1 MLNDGVLRFENRLC
15 VPNDFALKKEIMEE
29 AHRTPYS
36 VHPGNTKMYCDIQET
51 YWWNNMKREIAQF
64 MEQCLTCQQIKALH
78 HRPLGLLQPLSIPK
92 WKWGHICMDFVTGL
106 PRSPKGHEA
115 IWVIM
120 DRMMKISHFILVKIN
135 YSLDQLAQIYIDE
148 IVSLHG
154 VPGSIVSNRAPKFTS
169 KFWKSLHKTLDTNL
183 SFSPTFHP
191 QANGL
196 SERTIRT

>member
-1 MLNDGVLRFENRLC
+1 
-15 VPNDFALKKEIMEE
+15 MEE

-36 VHPGNTKMYCDIQET
+36 VHPGSTKMYRDIRET

-64 MEQCLTCQQIKALH
+64 VEQCLTCQQIKAIH
-78 HRPLGLLQPLSIPK
+78 QKPSGLLQPLSIPE
-92 WKWGHICMDFVTGL
+92 WKWECICMDFVTGL

-120 DRMMKISHFILVKIN
+120 DRMTKTAHFIPVKMT

-154 VPGSIVSNRAPKFTS
+154 VPSSIVSDRDPRFTS
-169 KFWKSLHKTLDTNL
+169 RFWESLHKALGTNL
-183 SFSPTFHP
+183 SLDTAFH
-191 QANGL
+191 
-196 SERTIRT
+196 T

>member
-1 MLNDGVLRFENRLC
+1 
-15 VPNDFALKKEIMEE
+15 
-29 AHRTPYS
+29 
-36 VHPGNTKMYCDIQET
+36 
-51 YWWNNMKREIAQF
+51 
-64 MEQCLTCQQIKALH
+64 
-78 HRPLGLLQPLSIPK
+78 
-92 WKWGHICMDFVTGL
+92 MDFVTGL

-154 VPGSIVSNRAPKFTS
+154 VSVSIVSNRALKFTS
-169 KFWKSLHKTLDTNL
+169 KFWESLHKTLDTNL